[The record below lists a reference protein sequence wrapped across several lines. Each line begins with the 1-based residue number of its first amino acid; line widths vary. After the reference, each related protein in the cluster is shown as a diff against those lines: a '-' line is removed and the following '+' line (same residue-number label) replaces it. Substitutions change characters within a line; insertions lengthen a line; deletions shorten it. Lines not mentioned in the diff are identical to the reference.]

1 MDNGEKLVPASI
13 DAEMKSAYIDYSMS
27 VIVSRALPDVRD
39 GLKPVHRRVL
49 YGMHELGVRSNSAYK
64 KSARIVGEVLGKYH
78 PHGDNSIYDT
88 MVRMAQ
94 EWNLR
99 YLLVDGQGNYGSIDG
114 DSPAAMRYTEAR
126 MRKISEALLS
136 DIEKETV
143 DFRLNFDDSLN
154 EPEVLPSKIPNLLI
168 NGASGIAV
176 GMATNMAPHNLNEV
190 VDATISYIDNPMISI
205 DELMGHIKGP
215 DFPTSGIIYGYQGV
229 RDAYHTGRGR
239 VVIRAKIDHEQAQDK
254 DCLIV
259 TQLPYQVNKADLVAK
274 TGKLINEKKIDGI
287 SLIRDESDRDGIRIV
302 YFLKKGFNPNV
313 VLNNLYKKTALQSSF
328 SINNIALVEG
338 RPKLLNLKN
347 LIHYFVE
354 HRHQVIVRRH
364 EFELKKAEERAHIL
378 EGLIVASNHIDRV
391 IELIRE
397 SENPDAARER
407 LMQEFELSEV
417 QAKAIVE
424 MRLRQ
429 LTGLEQS
436 KLHSEFDELTQRIER
451 YKEILSS
458 KDLRMDIVKEELIDT
473 KERFGDLRRT
483 EIDFQ
488 GGEFQIEDMIPN
500 EQVVITV
507 SNEGYI
513 KRTLLENYRTQ
524 NRGGKGQKASDTK
537 TEDFIE
543 KIYVATTHQYMM
555 FFTDYGK
562 CYWLRVYQL
571 PEGSKTSKGR
581 PIQNLIKLEDG
592 EKVQSIICAQ
602 NLKDKA
608 YIDSHYVAMVT
619 KKGIIK
625 KTLLKNLSNI
635 RTNGIK
641 AMRMFPED
649 ELLAAKLTNGKSQIL
664 LAKKSGRVIRFDESK
679 VSPTS
684 RHSRGVKGIKID
696 KVSDYLVGVVS
707 VEHEQKDLL
716 VISENGYGKRS
727 AVEDYRLTNR
737 GGKGVIGLKITKK
750 TGDLIAILGVQE
762 TDQLMI
768 INQSGIAIRTSLES
782 IRVMGRS
789 TQGVKIIELN
799 DKDKIASVTK
809 IEQGLLRQKEEET
822 S

>member
-13 DAEMKSAYIDYSMS
+13 DREMKTAYIDYSMS

-114 DSPAAMRYTEAR
+114 DAPAAMRYTEAR
-126 MRKISEALLS
+126 MQKISEALLS

-143 DFRLNFDDSLN
+143 DFRLNFDDSLQ
-154 EPEVLPSKIPNLLI
+154 EPEVLPSKVPNLLI
-168 NGASGIAV
+168 NGSSGIAV

-190 VDATISYIDNPMISI
+190 IDATVSYIDNSSLGIA
-205 DELMGHIKGP
+205 ELMDHIKAP
-215 DFPTSGIIYGYQGV
+215 DFPTGGIIYGYQGV
-229 RDAYHTGRGR
+229 LDAYNTGKGR
-239 VVIRAKIDHEQAQDK
+239 IVMRAKIDRELIQDK
-254 DCLIV
+254 ECFIV

-274 TGKLINEKKIDGI
+274 TGKLINDKKIDGI

-302 YFLKKGFNPNV
+302 YFIKKGFNPNV

-328 SINNIALVEG
+328 NINNIALVEG
-338 RPKLLNLKN
+338 RPKLLNVKD
-347 LIHYFVE
+347 LIRYFVH

-364 EFELKKAEERAHIL
+364 EFELKKAEERAHLL
-378 EGLIVASNHIDRV
+378 EGLIIASNHIDRV
-391 IELIRE
+391 IQLIRDSESPDFAREKLIRE
-397 SENPDAARER
+397 FS
-407 LMQEFELSEV
+407 LSEL

-436 KLHSEFDELTQRIER
+436 KLHSEFDELTEKIKS
-451 YKEILSS
+451 YKRILSS
-458 KDLRMDIVKEELIDT
+458 KDLRMQIVKQELIDT
-473 KERFGDLRRT
+473 KERFGDARRT
-483 EIDFQ
+483 QIDFQ

-500 EQVVITV
+500 KQVGITV
-507 SNEGYI
+507 SNQGYI

-524 NRGGKGQKASDTK
+524 NRGGKGQKASDIK

-543 KIYVATTHQYMM
+543 KIYVATMHQYMM
-555 FFTDYGK
+555 FFTDFGK
-562 CYWLRVYQL
+562 CYWLRVYEL

-581 PIQNLIKLEDG
+581 PIQNLIKLENG
-592 EKVQSIICAQ
+592 EKVQSIICVQ
-602 NLKDKA
+602 NLKDKD
-608 YIDSHYVAMVT
+608 YIDNHYVAMVT
-619 KKGIIK
+619 RKGIIK

-635 RTNGIK
+635 RTNGVK
-641 AMRMFPED
+641 AMKMFPED
-649 ELLAAKLTNGKSQIL
+649 ELLAAKLTDGKSQIL
-664 LAKKSGRVIRFDESK
+664 MAKKSGRVIRFDESK

-684 RHSRGVKGIKID
+684 RYSRGVKGIKID
-696 KVSDYLVGVVS
+696 KKADYLVGVVS
-707 VEHEQKDLL
+707 VENEKKDLL

-727 AVEDYRLTNR
+727 AIGDYRLTNR
-737 GGKGVIGLKITKK
+737 GGKGVISLKITKK

-768 INQSGIAIRTSLES
+768 INQSGIAIRTSLEA

-799 DKDKIASVTK
+799 DGDRIASVTK
-809 IEQGLLRQKEEET
+809 IGQELIQQED
-822 S
+822 